1 MFFQD
6 VRTFVFVFLG
16 LVTVSYSQ
24 ETNPEQRVELAIVS
38 AASDEPIPGA
48 IVTIIRNGNEES
60 LTADEHGRAIID
72 PKIND
77 KGYYF
82 GVFVQAPGYVKR
94 MLQRG
99 AFDKSSS
106 VAKKVMLDEAI
117 TIGGKVI
124 DDEGMPIDQARVLLT
139 INMSSETQRAHELN
153 YISFEKVLSKSD
165 GTWSFSGAPKDFKTI
180 SVGVWSYDHASG
192 SFFPFDSFSFDVAQQ
207 RKIQSTI
214 PKGVP
219 IQGTVFGKNGK
230 PLQGAEVMFGAD
242 MASNKMDPQVTDEEG
257 RFHFAAKQGENV
269 TLTIKADDHAPEVQ
283 NFVMSNDVEEV
294 EVLMQESSTMFGRIV
309 GPDNEPIPNAWVFVD
324 TWRDSRALETR
335 LQADSEGR
343 FRWPNAPSDAV
354 KCDIDAISSGY
365 MRESRSLTASD
376 DEIVI
381 QLAKALKVAGRV
393 TDETTGRPIETFRI
407 VRGTVFSPGKPN
419 WGGQS
424 LVESKEGK
432 FSYTES
438 WPAPAYAFRIE
449 ADGYFSSQ
457 LTGITQNED
466 CSEIEVQLEPGEPI
480 RAKIVDANGKPV
492 AKAKAYLVPQGN
504 NLNFSN
510 GNLFGQASP
519 NVVSKAD
526 GSIQFPP
533 QRKSFQIAA
542 MTDFGYGEAD
552 DESLEGNNSIEIQA
566 WGTISGTLIRD
577 DDMAF
582 QDIVLKVT
590 TSKLRNERNI
600 GHSFYTK
607 TDEKGRFKFD
617 KVPEGTGRICQMV
630 QPVEQGNTLVEEA
643 LVQEIL
649 IVSGDTT
656 TVELVQE

>member
-1 MFFQD
+1 MFFQA
-6 VRTFVFVFLG
+6 VHTLVVVLLG
-16 LVTVSYSQ
+16 LVSATYSQ
-24 ETNPEQRVELAIVS
+24 ETNKEQRVELTIVS
-38 AASDEPIPGA
+38 AASDQPIPGA
-48 IVTIIRNGNEES
+48 TVTLIREGKEES
-60 LTADEHGRAIID
+60 LTADEHGRATID

-77 KGYYF
+77 EGYF
-82 GVFVQAPGYVKR
+82 GVFIQAPGYVKR

-139 INMSSETQRAHELN
+139 INMSSETQRAYELN

-257 RFHFAAKQGENV
+257 RFHFAAKQGETV
-269 TLTIKADDHAPEVQ
+269 TLTIKADDHAPDVQ

-294 EVLMQESSTMFGRIV
+294 EVLMQEASTMFGRIV
-309 GPDNEPIPNAWVFVD
+309 GPDNEPIPKAWVFVD
-324 TWRDSRALETR
+324 TWRGSRALETR
-335 LQADSEGR
+335 LRADSEGC
-343 FRWPNAPSDAV
+343 FRWNNAPKDAV
-354 KCDIDAISSGY
+354 QCAIDATSSGY
-365 MRESRSLTASD
+365 MRESRSLTASE

-381 QLAKALKVAGRV
+381 ELAKGLRVAGRV
-393 TDETTGRPIETFRI
+393 TDETTGQPIETFRI
-407 VRGTVFSPGKPN
+407 VRGTQHAPGRIN
-419 WGGQS
+419 WDEQS
-424 LVESKEGK
+424 LVKSKEGR

-449 ADGYFSSQ
+449 ADGYFSSEQ
-457 LTGITQNED
+457 AGITRKED
-466 CSEIEVQLEPGEPI
+466 WSEVEVQLTPGEPVQ
-480 RAKIVDANGKPV
+480 AKIVDTNGKPIPN
-492 AKAKAYLVPQGN
+492 ANAYLVTPGSN
-504 NLNFSN
+504 VEFSN
-510 GNLFGQASP
+510 GNVYLQGSLKA
-519 NVVSKAD
+519 VSKKD
-526 GSIQFPP
+526 GSIQFAP
-533 QRKSFQIAA
+533 QQKGFQIAVA
-542 MTDFGYGEAD
+542 TEVGYVEVD
-552 DESLEGNNSIEIQA
+552 DESLNENTTIEIQP
-566 WGTISGTLIRD
+566 WGTVSGTLDRD
-577 DDMAF
+577 DDVAF
-582 QDIVLKVT
+582 QEIFLTVT
-590 TSKLRNERNI
+590 TSTLRNKGHI
-600 GHSFYTK
+600 SHSFNTK
-607 TDEKGRFKFD
+607 TDEKGRFQFD

-630 QPVEQGNTLVEEA
+630 RRVEQGNTLLDEA
-643 LVQEIL
+643 LVQQ
-649 IVSGDTT
+649 IVIVAGDTT
-656 TVELVQE
+656 TVELIK